1 MRIFFAPFNTKEAN
15 KRATQPEER
24 SQSIRAQ
31 AKMRLA
37 ALLFVCTCA
46 LISGSRSMKTR
57 RVDDIFEIERPHNGR
72 GNATRGRAG
81 RQFNGQNQRQQQER
95 NRNGYGRGG
104 GQPLNNFPY
113 QLGRQGPNQG
123 RRQSPRQQPQRGLNQ
138 PQPNYPQQKGGPGQ
152 GQNGQGNPNQ
162 PPQSPQQNQR
172 PYQPPQQNQRP
183 NQPRQQPP
191 PPRGNGYQ
199 PQNGPSPK
207 PNAPGQPQG
216 PPEPNDYE
224 AYDDNGQG
232 QPANNGQGPGS
243 EVPNLP
249 TENQDG
255 PPGDQEMQGPPGGDP
270 LQV

>member
-46 LISGSRSMKTR
+46 LISGARSMNSR

-162 PPQSPQQNQR
+162 QPQQQNQR

-191 PPRGNGYQ
+191 LPRGNGYQ

-216 PPEPNDYE
+216 PPEPNDYD
-224 AYDDNGQG
+224 AYDDDGQG